1 MFNQEC
7 SLKVV
12 KKHSDIQNVTHVTH
26 CQNICIDISDI
37 VTVCHTVKN
46 SVTKSD
52 ILTSDFI
59 KNCGL
64 NVTLFSF
71 KNNLKH
77 YKINSDILSDMS
89 RFVTAE
95 KYKNIISNSVTTC
108 DIFNQKNTT
117 KKNDSVTTC
126 QCSPNVDDIYPY
138 IYKYIYI
145 GGIKTPLIYIFTYIK
160 GKKLGRQNQKNSKKI
175 SAEKI
180 KNSVCKILNS
190 DHHDMITCGGHHAV

>member
-26 CQNICIDISDI
+26 CQNICCDISDN

-71 KNNLKH
+71 KNKLKH

-95 KYKNIISNSVTTC
+95 KYKNIISNSVTVC
-108 DIFNQKNTT
+108 DILNQKNSSEKMTV
-117 KKNDSVTTC
+117 SQLV
-126 QCSPNVDDIYPY
+126 NVRQMWMTSTP
-138 IYKYIYI
+138 IYKYIYR
-145 GGIKTPLIYIFTYIK
+145 GYTDPPNIYFYMN
-160 GKKLGRQNQKNSKKI
+160 GKKLARQNQKNSEKK

-180 KNSVCKILNS
+180 RNSVCKNFSL
-190 DHHDMITCGGHHAV
+190 MITCGGHHAV

>member
-26 CQNICIDISDI
+26 CQNICCDISDN

-71 KNNLKH
+71 KNKLKH

-95 KYKNIISNSVTTC
+95 KYKNIISNSVTVC
-108 DIFNQKNTT
+108 DILNQKNSSEKMTV
-117 KKNDSVTTC
+117 SQLV
-126 QCSPNVDDIYPY
+126 NVRQMWMTSTP
-138 IYKYIYI
+138 IYKYIYR
-145 GGIKTPLIYIFTYIK
+145 GYTDPPNIYFYIN
-160 GKKLGRQNQKNSKKI
+160 GKKLARQNQKNSEKK

-180 KNSVCKILNS
+180 RNSVCKNFSL
-190 DHHDMITCGGHHAV
+190 MITCGGHHAV

>member
-26 CQNICIDISDI
+26 CQNICCDISDN

-71 KNNLKH
+71 KNKLKH

-95 KYKNIISNSVTTC
+95 KYKNIISNSVTVC
-108 DIFNQKNTT
+108 DILNQKNSSEKMTV
-117 KKNDSVTTC
+117 SQIV
-126 QCSPNVDDIYPY
+126 NVRQMWMTSTP
-138 IYKYIYI
+138 IYKYIYR
-145 GGIKTPLIYIFTYIK
+145 GYTDPPNIYFYMN
-160 GKKLGRQNQKNSKKI
+160 GKKLDRQTQKKSEKK

-180 KNSVCKILNS
+180 RNSVCKNFSL
-190 DHHDMITCGGHHAV
+190 MITCGGHHAV

>member
-1 MFNQEC
+1 MSVMFNQEC

-26 CQNICIDISDI
+26 CQNICCDISDN

-71 KNNLKH
+71 KNKLKH

-95 KYKNIISNSVTTC
+95 KYKNIISNSVTVC
-108 DIFNQKNTT
+108 DILNQKNSSEKMTV
-117 KKNDSVTTC
+117 SQLV
-126 QCSPNVDDIYPY
+126 NVRQMWMTSTP
-138 IYKYIYI
+138 IYKYIYR
-145 GGIKTPLIYIFTYIK
+145 GYTDPPNIYFYMN
-160 GKKLGRQNQKNSKKI
+160 GKKLDRQTQKKSEKK

-180 KNSVCKILNS
+180 RNSVCKNFSL
-190 DHHDMITCGGHHAV
+190 MITCGGHHAV

>member
-26 CQNICIDISDI
+26 CQNICCDISDN

-71 KNNLKH
+71 KNKLKH

-95 KYKNIISNSVTTC
+95 KYKNIISNSVTVC
-108 DIFNQKNTT
+108 DILNQKNSSEKMTV
-117 KKNDSVTTC
+117 SQLV
-126 QCSPNVDDIYPY
+126 NVRQMWMTSTP
-138 IYKYIYI
+138 IYKYIYR
-145 GGIKTPLIYIFTYIK
+145 GYTDPPNIYFYIN
-160 GKKLGRQNQKNSKKI
+160 GKKLARQNQKNSEKK

-180 KNSVCKILNS
+180 RNSVCINFSL
-190 DHHDMITCGGHHAV
+190 MITCGGHHAV